1 MKGLLYLLREAI
13 FSEMQAGG
21 WQGLWGPTASDLSA
35 SILPTKYVQI
45 SYLGHAIS
53 FHRLQLPQGQLT
65 ITFYGSK
72 RNIHRT
78 VVSYTPPPHTH
89 TRAYTQTHT
98 HVLFYHVFTVFMTGK

>member
-1 MKGLLYLLREAI
+1 MKVLLYLLREAI

-21 WQGLWGPTASDLSA
+21 WQGLWGPTASDLAA
-35 SILPTKYVQI
+35 SILPSKYVQI

-53 FHRLQLPQGQLT
+53 FRRLQLPQGQLT

-78 VVSYTPPPHTH
+78 VVLYTPPPPIHTH
-89 TRAYTQTHT
+89 THTHARACTQTHT
-98 HVLFYHVFTVFMTGK
+98 HVL